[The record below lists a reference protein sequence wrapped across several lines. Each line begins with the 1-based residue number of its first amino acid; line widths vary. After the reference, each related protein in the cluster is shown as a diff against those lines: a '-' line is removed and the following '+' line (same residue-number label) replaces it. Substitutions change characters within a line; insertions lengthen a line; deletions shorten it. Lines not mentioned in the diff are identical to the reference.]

1 MQMVVMVLLVV
12 VDKVLMVAVE
22 EAVAVATVVV
32 MVEVLEE
39 IILLLHHHPH
49 PEVVVQIHEL
59 KIMNLG
65 QITMM
70 DHVFFQFMVVKIQM
84 LTIMVEVVL
93 I

>member
-1 MQMVVMVLLVV
+1 MLVEVMVLLVM
-12 VDKVLMVAVE
+12 VDKVLMVVEE

-39 IILLLHHHPH
+39 IILPLHHHPH

-70 DHVFFQFMVVKIQM
+70 DHVFFQFMVAQIQM
-84 LTIMVEVVL
+84 LLIIMKKQR
-93 I
+93 